1 GDILSGNLF
10 PMMSGHYTAM
20 ERTMFLGQPDKRSLE
35 LWKLNIEAY
44 ELGLELIK
52 PGAVAQEVAAT
63 INRFFED
70 HDLLQYAPIG
80 YGHSFGVMSPYYR
93 REAATEFR
101 EDIETLLHP
110 GMVVSMEPMLTIPN
124 HLPGAGAYREH

>member
-1 GDILSGNLF
+1 CALPIS
-10 PMMSGHYTAM
+10 
-20 ERTMFLGQPDKRSLE
+20 DKRSLE

-80 YGHSFGVMSPYYR
+80 YGHSFGVMSPYYG
-93 REAATEFR
+93 REAAMEFR
-101 EDIETLLHP
+101 EDIET
-110 GMVVSMEPMLTIPN
+110 VVWAHHTKGVAEIGRA
-124 HLPGAGAYREH
+124 HV